1 MPIYAYRCPT
11 CSKFR
16 DIFKPLSL
24 LNRDEPCPTCFT
36 PSLRQLSAPAI
47 VCDYPGYACP
57 VSGRWIEGRRAHAE
71 NLARQ
76 GCRVLETGEAEQAAR
91 EGQRVA
97 RDLDRS
103 VDETVEQFYE
113 ALPTD
118 KREQLATAVISG
130 LDVSVDRI

>member
-1 MPIYAYRCPT
+1 
-11 CSKFR
+11 
-16 DIFKPLSL
+16 
-24 LNRDEPCPTCFT
+24 
-36 PSLRQLSAPAI
+36 
-47 VCDYPGYACP
+47 
-57 VSGRWIEGRRAHAE
+57 
-71 NLARQ
+71 
-76 GCRVLETGEAEQAAR
+76 LETGEAEQAAR